1 MHRLPLACLLLA
13 TAASAA
19 STAPP
24 GYAQAPTWLEH
35 DSQPQRYV
43 PLHLLDG
50 RDTTAWC
57 APPGEGPARV
67 VIGFKD
73 VVSVDE
79 VRVYTG
85 DGTDRAAFKAHARA
99 KKLTLTVVD
108 AARALKVEDK
118 RGLQAVPLNPPL
130 LGARFILEVVDRYP
144 GAKEDA
150 PVCLTDLV
158 FISGGKPLNGTFLA
172 PRMKYDARL
181 APLLG
186 TWFGGLDG
194 APDRFLSFYVDGTYR
209 FTREPLEG
217 GGPSS
222 VTGTYTVSGTRLTL
236 EVPKRGRVT
245 VRLKRGESEG
255 GQTPGATLDVEGPVP
270 EDWGQAFRGQP

>member
-19 STAPP
+19 SRAPP
-24 GYAQAPTWLEH
+24 GYAQAPRYLDHEH
-35 DSQPQRYV
+35 QPERYV

-57 APPGEGPARV
+57 SSPGENPARV

-73 VVSVDE
+73 LVSVDE
-79 VRVYTG
+79 VRLYTG

-99 KKLTLTVVD
+99 KKLTLMVLD

-158 FISGGKPLNGTFLA
+158 FFSGGKPLNGTFLA
-172 PRMKYDARL
+172 SRMKYDARL

-186 TWFGGLDG
+186 TWFGGLEG
-194 APDRFLSFYVDGTYR
+194 APERFLSFYVDGTYH

-236 EVPKRGRVT
+236 ELPRRGRVT
-245 VRLKRGESEG
+245 VRLRRGEPEG
-255 GQTPGATLDVEGPVP
+255 GQTPGATLEVEGPVP